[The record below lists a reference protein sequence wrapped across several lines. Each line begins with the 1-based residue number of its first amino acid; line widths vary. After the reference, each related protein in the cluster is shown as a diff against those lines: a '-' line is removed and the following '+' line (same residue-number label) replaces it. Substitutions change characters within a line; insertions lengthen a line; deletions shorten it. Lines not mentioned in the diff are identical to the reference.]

1 MNKETLAI
9 INKMFY
15 FERADAEANLNYAN
29 DLIRQAELSSKEV
42 NEMQLKAVEQKRE
55 YLEKLSKCY
64 NDFKKY
70 VKESQKE
77 EERK

>member
-1 MNKETLAI
+1 MNKDTLAI

-15 FERADAEANLNYAN
+15 FERADAETNLNYAN
-29 DLIRQAELSSKEV
+29 ELIRQAELSNKEI
-42 NEMQLKAVEQKRE
+42 NEAQLKALEQKKE
-55 YLEKLSKCY
+55 YLEKLSRCY

-70 VKESQKE
+70 VKEKKE